1 MDEAKEAHDIANRL
15 VAALQGDEFVL
26 YAQSIVPLL
35 PGSDEWPFQEIFVRF
50 AEEDAKLLPPG
61 MFLPVLEEANLLP
74 FLDRWVVNRL
84 ARWVRSGL
92 AIKPEWHIPRSN
104 VNLSSTTLLD
114 PHYGTYVR
122 PYLEDSYLS
131 NGVLAF
137 EIAWDDAVHHE
148 QPVRELMKQLRP
160 CGCGFTIAGFDGS
173 KESFPILEKLA
184 PDFVKISPAIATDV
198 HSVPAH
204 AERVAEI
211 SHRCHVMGI
220 KTIAEQI
227 ESSVALEKLRGA
239 SIDFAQGF
247 GIAPV
252 KAL

>member
-1 MDEAKEAHDIANRL
+1 MEADKESRDIANRL

-26 YAQSIVPLL
+26 YAQSIMPLL

-61 MFLPVLEEANLLP
+61 SFLPVLEEFQLLP

-92 AIKPEWHIPRSN
+92 SIKPEWHIPRSN
-104 VNLSSTTLLD
+104 INLSSATLMD
-114 PHYGTYVR
+114 PDYGPYVR
-122 PYLEDSYLS
+122 KYVENSYLS

-137 EIAWDDAVHHE
+137 EVTWDDVVSRPGAVNG
-148 QPVRELMKQLRP
+148 LMDHLRP
-160 CGCGFTIAGFDGS
+160 CGCGFTVAGFDGS
-173 KESFPILEKLA
+173 KASFRTLEALA
-184 PDFVKISPAIATDV
+184 PDFIKITPAIGADV
-198 HSVPAH
+198 HNVPAH

-211 SHRCHVMGI
+211 SHRCHAMGI

-227 ESSVALEKLRGA
+227 ESSGAIDRLRSA

-252 KAL
+252 RAL

>member
-1 MDEAKEAHDIANRL
+1 MEADKDSRDIANRL

-26 YAQSIVPLL
+26 YAQSIVPL
-35 PGSDEWPFQEIFVRF
+35 GSGADDWPFQEIFVRF

-61 MFLPVLEEANLLP
+61 SFLPVLDEFHLLP

-92 AIKPEWHIPRSN
+92 SIKPEWHIPRSN
-104 VNLSSTTLLD
+104 VNLASATLLD
-114 PHYGTYVR
+114 PGYGPYVR
-122 PYLEDSYLS
+122 KYVEDSYLA

-137 EIAWDDAVHHE
+137 EVAWDDVVSQPAAVST
-148 QPVRELMKQLRP
+148 LMGHLRP
-160 CGCGFTIAGFDGS
+160 CGCGFTVSGFDGS
-173 KESFPILEKLA
+173 KASFLTLEALA
-184 PDFVKISPAIATDV
+184 PDFVKISPAIGADV
-198 HSVPAH
+198 HNVPAH

-211 SHRCHVMGI
+211 SHRCHAMGI

-227 ESSVALEKLRGA
+227 ESSVALDRLRGA
-239 SIDFAQGF
+239 SIDFAQGY

>member
-1 MDEAKEAHDIANRL
+1 MTDEQEPHDIANRL

-26 YAQSIVPLL
+26 YAQSIIPLL

-61 MFLPVLEEANLLP
+61 MFLPVLEEFKLLP
-74 FLDRWVVNRL
+74 YLDRWVVNRL

-92 AIKPEWHIPRSN
+92 SIKPEWHIPRSN

-114 PHYGTYVR
+114 PGYGEYVR
-122 PYLEDSYLS
+122 KYAEDSYLS

-137 EIAWDDAVHHE
+137 EVAWDDVTGHTDAV
-148 QPVRELMKQLRP
+148 RLLMEQLRP
-160 CGCGFTIAGFDGS
+160 CGCGFTLSGFDGAKAS
-173 KESFPILEKLA
+173 FQTLESLA
-184 PDFVKISPAIATDV
+184 PDFVKISPVIGAHV
-198 HSVPAH
+198 HDDPAH

-220 KTIAEQI
+220 KTIAEQV